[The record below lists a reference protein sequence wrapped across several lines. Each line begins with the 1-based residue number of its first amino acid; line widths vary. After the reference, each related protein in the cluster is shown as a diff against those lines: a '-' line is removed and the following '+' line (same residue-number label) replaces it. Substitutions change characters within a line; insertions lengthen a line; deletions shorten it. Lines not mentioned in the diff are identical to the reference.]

1 MVSTVPEGRA
11 PAPDAFEPPRAG
23 EPAPEAL
30 PESLHEP
37 GRSAQP
43 DWHRATGSDGATRV
57 SWRPAHGA
65 VPKNEHFD
73 LEVRIERDDAP
84 VEAVELLVRA
94 DMPEHGHGMNVEPR
108 ALRRP
113 DGSYRV
119 RGLLLHMAGRW
130 ELAIHAVE
138 LGRSCVAT
146 FALDVR

>member
-1 MVSTVPEGRA
+1 MATDPEGRA
-11 PAPDAFEPPRAG
+11 PAPDAFELLRGG
-23 EPAPEAL
+23 EPAHEAL
-30 PESLHEP
+30 QESLHAP
-37 GRSAQP
+37 RKSAQP
-43 DWHRATGSDGATRV
+43 DWRRATGSDGATRV

-65 VPKNEHFD
+65 LPKNEHFD
-73 LEVRIERDDAP
+73 LDVRIERDDAP
-84 VEAVELLVRA
+84 VEVVELLVRA

-113 DGSYRV
+113 DGTYRV

-146 FALDVR
+146 FALEVR